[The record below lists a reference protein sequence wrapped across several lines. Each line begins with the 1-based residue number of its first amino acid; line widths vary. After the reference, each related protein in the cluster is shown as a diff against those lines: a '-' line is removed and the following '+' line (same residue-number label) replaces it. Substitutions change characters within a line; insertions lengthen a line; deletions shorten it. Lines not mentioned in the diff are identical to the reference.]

1 MSNAIVMS
9 LKGPIDRSFG
19 LLNQYIDVCPETVW
33 AEKSGGWPIWQQVF
47 HTLSAVKFFT
57 GMDAGIPDLDPEGL
71 KQASAK
77 TVSKD
82 DVRKAMKAA
91 QATVEKYVGSIS
103 DADLTKRNEPVF
115 KAAEWDINHAFTL
128 SMLAAHNLYHL
139 GSCDAALRNHGL
151 EGVF

>member
-1 MSNAIVMS
+1 MS

-19 LLNQYIDVCPETVW
+19 LINQYIDACPENIW
-33 AEKSGGWPIWQQVF
+33 AEKSGGWPVWQQVF
-47 HTLSAVKFFT
+47 HALDAVAFFT
-57 GMDAGIPDLDPEGL
+57 GMNEGIPALDADGL
-71 KQASAK
+71 KHVAAK
-77 TVSKD
+77 TVAKA
-82 DVRKAMKAA
+82 DVRKAMAAA
-91 QATVEKYVGSIS
+91 QATVEKYVGALT
-103 DADLTKRNEPVF
+103 DADLTKRNEAVY